1 MTIEQLPLA
10 RLRFDLQTL
19 EASPVPAYKGDVLR
33 MALLWWLSEFWC
45 PMPDRCRHGCRRP
58 DVCTFGRLCQPAV
71 DPAWS
76 PKIRHLVGD
85 TPPPAYALW
94 DLHDRRTYLDAGAA
108 WGFELTLVG
117 ELALRQIPAIVAA
130 VQQGAEQGMG
140 RIRLRSRVRQVVALG
155 CDSVVSASP
164 GAPACCLAT
173 EQPLNGDVVLT
184 WHSYHLDGV
193 IIDYG
198 QVSASTQ
205 TWDGPVRALSLRYL
219 SPVKIKERGEWV
231 DLPVFSA
238 VMRAVV
244 RRLRI
249 LSQVHGAGEW
259 PHAEFGPLLD
269 LAETVR
275 LDHHETFWTGYA
287 RHSQRGGRHDMEGF
301 VGQAWYAGDDLRPL
315 LPALCLGQWLHIGK
329 GYVVGNGRYTIES
342 ANQRIGESANQRVS
356 ESANQYQPVVS
367 SSHESSMRKPALIY
381 RIVTIR
387 IHQRPMKQRE
397 KN

>member
-1 MTIEQLPLA
+1 MGSLTAPDMTIEHLPLA

-58 DVCTFGRLCQPAV
+58 DVCMFGRLCQPPVA
-71 DPAWS
+71 PAWS
-76 PKIRHLVGD
+76 PKIRHLVGN

-94 DLHDRRTYLDAGAA
+94 DLQDRRTYLDAGAA

-140 RIRLRSRVRQVVALG
+140 RIRLRSRVRQVVALP
-155 CDSVVSASP
+155 ASP
-164 GAPACCLAT
+164 DATNRCLAA
-173 EQPLNGDVVLT
+173 EQPQDGKMALT
-184 WHSYHLDGV
+184 WQSYHLDDV
-193 IIDYG
+193 ILGYE
-198 QVSASTQ
+198 QASAWAQ
-205 TWDGPVRALSLRYL
+205 AWNEPVRALSLRYL
-219 SPVKIKERGEWV
+219 SPVKIKERGAWV
-231 DLPVFSA
+231 EIPAFSA

-259 PHAEFGPLLD
+259 PQTEFGPLLD
-269 LAETVR
+269 LAEEVCLEHR
-275 LDHHETFWTGYA
+275 ETFWTGYS
-287 RHSQRGGRHDMEGF
+287 RHSRRGGRHEIEGF

-315 LPALCLGQWLHIGK
+315 LPALWLGQWLHIGK

-342 ANQRIGESANQRVS
+342 LNNCR
-356 ESANQYQPVVS
+356 
-367 SSHESSMRKPALIY
+367 L
-381 RIVTIR
+381 
-387 IHQRPMKQRE
+387 
-397 KN
+397 